1 MTTTKVM
8 ILFAVILGIGVLMAT
23 LRLSPKRQFARQDQR
38 GLIQKLASLDS
49 KARSARSGDLAA
61 VTSLTDEVLNYFGT
75 PETVGILSPFK
86 DRMIRAETDYRNK
99 CFKGISEEKVA
110 HLLNKLAKDLDAPDY
125 AYVNSRQ
132 IRFLRGRL
140 LTALP
145 SLITTTIDSKKGVS
159 IDPEMSPLEAV
170 AVTHL
175 IITQKLSNSSFQVSP
190 EEWMRTQHEERRA
203 KNTRDRQSRSAPQ
216 FEAKL
221 MPFEETE
228 KAKTLKQLVLD
239 RSADLQPLIDRY
251 LTDLGLPN

>member
-1 MTTTKVM
+1 MM
-8 ILFAVILGIGVLMAT
+8 ILLAVILGIAVVMAT
-23 LRLSPKRQFARQDQR
+23 IGLSRKRQFQRQGQR
-38 GLIQKLASLDS
+38 DAIQKLALSDS
-49 KARSARSGDLAA
+49 KGRSARSGDPAA
-61 VTSLTDEVLNYFGT
+61 VTSLSDEVLNYFGT
-75 PETVGILSPFK
+75 PETVRTLSPFK

-99 CFKGISEEKVA
+99 RFKGISEERVA

-132 IRFLRGRL
+132 IRFLRGRF

-145 SLITTTIDSKKGVS
+145 SLITTTIESKKGIS
-159 IDPEMSPLEAV
+159 INPEMSPLEAV
-170 AVTHL
+170 AMIHL
-175 IITQKLSNSSFQVSP
+175 IITQKLSNPSFQVSP

-203 KNTRDRQSRSAPQ
+203 KNTRDRQRRSDPQ

-221 MPFEETE
+221 MPFEESE
-228 KAKTLKQLVLD
+228 KARTLKQLVLD